1 METYLGIYRVVAED
15 MDQQQAYKN
24 RWAEKKLKS
33 EEWAQGKHVQFL
45 GDNDMVIW
53 EGWFSM
59 DAFEVLFFNPEQ
71 LVRKMSVFQADSLSG
86 VILAFANRINS
97 EEFKKQA
104 STEEIQYLRKQLDLI
119 LQFFKNASDYF
130 RFISVADK

>member
-24 RWAEKKLKS
+24 RWAEKKLKG

-59 DAFEVLFFNPEQ
+59 DAFEVLFFDPEQ
-71 LVRKMSVFQADSLSG
+71 LVRKMSVFQIDSLSG
-86 VILAFANRINS
+86 VILAFANKINS
-97 EEFKKQA
+97 EEFKNKT
-104 STEEIQYLRKQLDLI
+104 SIEEVQYLRKQLDLI

-130 RFISVADK
+130 QFISVADK